1 MNEHVCHAST
11 EMAAGRD
18 VRGREWEAQ
27 GTQSGSA
34 LLAGKEQDRK
44 CEIRLDISAA
54 AKYCSPLCTK

>member
-18 VRGREWEAQ
+18 VRDREWDTQ
-27 GTQSGSA
+27 GTWSHSA

-44 CEIRLDISAA
+44 CEIRLDI
-54 AKYCSPLCTK
+54 